1 MLRFADTLQ
10 LALSALRADRRR
22 SALIA
27 LATAIGVTA
36 VVLLTALGD
45 GARRYVTGQFSHGC
59 PRTAWNSPRCGSAM
73 NRHVVTSPFSL

>member
-45 GARRYVTGQFSHGC
+45 GARRYVTGQFSALGTNLLIVI
-59 PRTAWNSPRCGSAM
+59 PGRSET
-73 NRHVVTSPFSL
+73 

>member
-36 VVLLTALGD
+36 VVLLTA
-45 GARRYVTGQFSHGC
+45 
-59 PRTAWNSPRCGSAM
+59 
-73 NRHVVTSPFSL
+73 TSPASSRRSGPIF